1 MLVQMN
7 VTKRDLKTIDF
18 MKKNINN
25 LIRDEMVRDEKN
37 SSEWLDVI
45 DVVETFIIAVE
56 VQTPRD

>member
-7 VTKRDLKTIDF
+7 ITKRDLKTIDF

-25 LIRDEMVRDEKN
+25 LIRDEMARDEKN

-45 DVVETFIIAVE
+45 DVIETFIIAVE